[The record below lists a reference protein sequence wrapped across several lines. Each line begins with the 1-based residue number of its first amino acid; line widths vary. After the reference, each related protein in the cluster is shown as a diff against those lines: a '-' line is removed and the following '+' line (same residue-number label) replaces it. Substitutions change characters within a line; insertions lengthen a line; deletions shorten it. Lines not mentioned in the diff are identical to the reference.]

1 MEILILGVSKFL
13 LEKVK
18 SNKKKKDE
26 NLGSVVHIE
35 LMKSKI
41 TVVSEKWF
49 SERHLK
55 YLANKYLKWNNS
67 HGWLRVAKF
76 DKEIYK
82 LPYVQIRQDEDGSES
97 EN

>member
-1 MEILILGVSKFL
+1 MEFRSFYWKRLKAI
-13 LEKVK
+13 
-18 SNKKKKDE
+18 KKKDE

-55 YLANKYLKWNNS
+55 YLANKYLKSNNS

>member
-1 MEILILGVSKFL
+1 MEFRSFYWKRLKAI
-13 LEKVK
+13 
-18 SNKKKKDE
+18 KKKDE